1 MLEKAFNLIDKDVS
15 MVVAD
20 WLTLLLAYAS
30 ATIFDYILDLLL
42 MKGIFLP
49 NTCHSIFHL

>member
-42 MKGIFLP
+42 MKDIFLP
-49 NTCHSIFHL
+49 YTCHSIFHL